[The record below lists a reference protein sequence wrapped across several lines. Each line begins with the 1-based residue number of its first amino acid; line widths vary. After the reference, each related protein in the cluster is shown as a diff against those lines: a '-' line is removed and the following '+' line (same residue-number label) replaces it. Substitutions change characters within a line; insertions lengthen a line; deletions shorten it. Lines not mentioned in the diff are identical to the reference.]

1 MLQSPPIVLTIAGF
15 DPSSGAGITAD
26 IKTIAAHGCYG
37 VAAITA
43 LTVQSTAGVR
53 QVNPVDPKLLR
64 DSLDELT
71 ADVNVSAV
79 HIGMLGSAD
88 VAAEV
93 VDFLQRSQL
102 PHVVLDTILKSTSGS
117 RLLDESGVKVLTEK
131 LLPLAEAVTPNAEE
145 AAALAGMQVSYVDD
159 MRQAAQKLHEMGAK
173 GVVITGG
180 HLEKATDVLS
190 LQNGEFQI
198 FKSDRQDS
206 TCTHGTGC
214 AFSSAIACH
223 LAYGRALSEAVLLA
237 KAYIT
242 AAIANAY
249 PIGKGAGPVNHMY
262 RMRNHPGGFSK
273 KIASGRD

>member
-1 MLQSPPIVLTIAGF
+1 
-15 DPSSGAGITAD
+15 
-26 IKTIAAHGCYG
+26 
-37 VAAITA
+37 
-43 LTVQSTAGVR
+43 
-53 QVNPVDPKLLR
+53 
-64 DSLDELT
+64 LDELT
-71 ADVNVSAV
+71 ADVKVSAV

-102 PHVVLDTILKSTSGS
+102 PHVVLDTILKSTSGT

-198 FKSDRQDS
+198 FKSDKQDS

-214 AFSSAIACH
+214 AFSTAIACH
-223 LAYGRALSEAVLLA
+223 LAHGRALPEAVLLA

-273 KIASGRD
+273 KIASGRE

>member
-71 ADVNVSAV
+71 ADVKVSAV
-79 HIGMLGSAD
+79 HIGMLGSAE

-93 VDFLQRSQL
+93 VDFLQRSQV
-102 PHVVLDTILKSTSGS
+102 PHVVLDTILKSTSGT
-117 RLLDESGVKVLTEK
+117 RLLDDSGAKVLTEK

-145 AAALAGMQVSYVDD
+145 AATLAGMQVSYVDD

>member
-71 ADVNVSAV
+71 ADVKVSAV

-93 VDFLQRSQL
+93 DDFLQRSQL

-159 MRQAAQKLHEMGAK
+159 MRQAAQKLHGMGAK

-198 FKSDRQDS
+198 FKSDKQDS

-214 AFSSAIACH
+214 AFSTAIACH
-223 LAYGRALSEAVLLA
+223 LAHGRALQEAVLLA

>member
-1 MLQSPPIVLTIAGF
+1 
-15 DPSSGAGITAD
+15 
-26 IKTIAAHGCYG
+26 
-37 VAAITA
+37 
-43 LTVQSTAGVR
+43 
-53 QVNPVDPKLLR
+53 
-64 DSLDELT
+64 
-71 ADVNVSAV
+71 
-79 HIGMLGSAD
+79 MLGSAD

-93 VDFLQRSQL
+93 DDFLQRSQL

-159 MRQAAQKLHEMGAK
+159 MRQAAQKLHGMGAK

-198 FKSDRQDS
+198 FKSDKQDS

-214 AFSSAIACH
+214 AFSTAIACH
-223 LAYGRALSEAVLLA
+223 LAHGRALQEAVLLA

>member
-15 DPSSGAGITAD
+15 DPTSGAGITAD

-71 ADVNVSAV
+71 ADVKVSAV

-93 VDFLQRSQL
+93 DDFLQRSQL

-159 MRQAAQKLHEMGAK
+159 MRQAAQKLHGMGAK

-198 FKSDRQDS
+198 FKSDKQDS

-214 AFSSAIACH
+214 AFSTAIACH
-223 LAYGRALSEAVLLA
+223 LAHGRALQEAVLLA

>member
-1 MLQSPPIVLTIAGF
+1 LAS
-15 DPSSGAGITAD
+15 
-26 IKTIAAHGCYG
+26 
-37 VAAITA
+37 
-43 LTVQSTAGVR
+43 
-53 QVNPVDPKLLR
+53 
-64 DSLDELT
+64 
-71 ADVNVSAV
+71 DVKVSAV
-79 HIGMLGSAD
+79 HIGMLGSAEM
-88 VAAEV
+88 ATEV

-102 PHVVLDTILKSTSGS
+102 PHVVLDTIIESTSGTN
-117 RLLDESGVKVLTEK
+117 LLDDPGVKVLSEK
-131 LLPLAEAVTPNAEE
+131 LMPLAEVVTPNAEE
-145 AAALAGMQVSYVDD
+145 AAVLTGLHVSYVDD
-159 MRQAAQKLHEMGAK
+159 MLQAAQKLHEMGAK

-190 LQNGEFQI
+190 LKNGDFQI
-198 FKSDRQDS
+198 FKSDKQES

-214 AFSSAIACH
+214 AFSTAIACH
-223 LAYGRALSEAVLLA
+223 LAHGRTLPEAVLLA

>member
-1 MLQSPPIVLTIAGF
+1 
-15 DPSSGAGITAD
+15 
-26 IKTIAAHGCYG
+26 
-37 VAAITA
+37 
-43 LTVQSTAGVR
+43 
-53 QVNPVDPKLLR
+53 
-64 DSLDELT
+64 
-71 ADVNVSAV
+71 
-79 HIGMLGSAD
+79 

-102 PHVVLDTILKSTSGS
+102 PHVVLDTILKSTSGTK
-117 RLLDESGVKVLTEK
+117 LLDDSAVKTLTEK
-131 LLPLAEAVTPNAEE
+131 LLTLAEAVTPNADE
-145 AAALAGMQVSYVDD
+145 AAALTGLQVSYVDD

-190 LQNGEFQI
+190 LKNGEFQI
-198 FKSDRQDS
+198 FKSDKQDS

-223 LAYGRALSEAVLLA
+223 LAYGRALPEAVLLA

>member
-71 ADVNVSAV
+71 ADVKVSAV

-102 PHVVLDTILKSTSGS
+102 PHVVLDTILKSTSGT

-198 FKSDRQDS
+198 FKSDKQDS

-214 AFSSAIACH
+214 AFSTAIACH
-223 LAYGRALSEAVLLA
+223 LAHGRALPEAVLLA

-273 KIASGRD
+273 KIASGRE